1 MNTLLLALLKQ
12 ISGRNNLYLHGLPP
26 ADQSR
31 AKLLMAR
38 KLVDY
43 QVGIYSGRDILE
55 LTPAGEAAL
64 VAATVEGTERTR
76 T

>member
-1 MNTLLLALLKQ
+1 MNTSLLALLKQ
-12 ISGRNNLYLHGLPP
+12 ISERNNMYLHGLTP

-55 LTPAGEAAL
+55 LTPAGEAL
-64 VAATVEGTERTR
+64 VKASKAAP
-76 T
+76 